1 MTVGYKGD
9 TMKEY
14 KNILFDMGNVL
25 IDFSPYSITSA
36 FTKDIEIINRLTKE
50 IFFRQE
56 WLDLDQ
62 GITDEQSA
70 YESII
75 QRLPVQ
81 DHMLCKEILDRW
93 HITKTNRL
101 DMLEIVKELKEK
113 GYRLFLCSNASLRF
127 HVYKDSIE
135 SFQYFD
141 DLLISADIK
150 ISKPNPEFFNHLLKK
165 HSLDP
170 KECFFI
176 DDLPHN
182 IHGAQTLG
190 IDGYLFNGN
199 TNLLRTFL
207 HDLRIL

>member
-1 MTVGYKGD
+1 
-9 TMKEY
+9 MKKY

-25 IDFSPYSITSA
+25 IDFSPNSITAA
-36 FTKDIEIINRLTKE
+36 FTKDIEAINRLTTE

-62 GITDEQSA
+62 GIIDEQSA

-81 DHMLCKEILDRW
+81 DHVICREILERW
-93 HITKTNRL
+93 HITKTDRI
-101 DMLEIVKELKEK
+101 DMLEVVKELKEK

-150 ISKPNPEFFNHLLKK
+150 VSKPNPEFFNHLLKK

-182 IHGAQTLG
+182 ILGANKLG

-199 TNLLRTFL
+199 TQLLKTYL
-207 HDLRIL
+207 KHIGIL